1 MVANALIIGT
11 GGVGS
16 VIGQKLHGYASFDR
30 IFLGDVDTTYAER
43 LHERT
48 PKSRFEV
55 VKINAM
61 ETANLAAFIE
71 EKKVAVVLN
80 AATWLVNHSVL
91 EACAQAGAH
100 YLDMAADIYSPPGVK
115 RPTKNSYEA
124 EIEKFDA
131 RFRERGILGLLCMG
145 CDPGAVNVFA
155 RWAMDRLDTAE
166 SIRILDADNAD
177 IKGYRFAVLF
187 SPETLFEELGAV
199 PYFVRDGRVMS
210 GKPLETEV
218 EWHRFPPPLGLMK
231 TYAVAH
237 EEGVSLGLYP
247 PFVEKGVRYSVFK
260 YTLSD
265 KIVHLAKSLA
275 LLDLDTWKKVKVDG
289 VEVAPVRVA
298 CANLPKPATLGATA
312 DGYSCVGTEVRGYK
326 DGKRVE
332 YFIYTMDEH
341 HQTYED
347 YGYSLTV
354 VQTGV
359 PPALAARLLIEGKI
373 PERGVMMPEALAP
386 DALMENFPKEG
397 LKIFVEKR
405 EVVEL

>member
-61 ETANLAAFIE
+61 DTPNLAAFLE
-71 EKKVAVVLN
+71 EKKIAVVLN

>member
-1 MVANALIIGT
+1 MGANALIIGT

-16 VIGQKLHGYASFDR
+16 VIGQKLHGYPIFDR
-30 IFLGDVDTTYAER
+30 IFLGDVDTTYAQR

-48 PKSRFEV
+48 LKSRFEV
-55 VKINAM
+55 VSINAM
-61 ETANLAAFIE
+61 DSAALATFIA
-71 EKKVAVVLN
+71 EKKIAIVMN

-91 EACAQAGAH
+91 EACANAGAH
-100 YLDMAADIYSPPGVK
+100 YMDMAADIYSPPGVK
-115 RPTKNSYEA
+115 RPAKNSYEA

-131 RFRERGILGLLCMG
+131 RFREKGLLGLLCMG

-166 SIRILDADNAD
+166 SIRVLDADNAD
-177 IKGYRFAVLF
+177 VKGYRFAVLF

-199 PYFVRDGRVMS
+199 PYYVKDGRVMS

-237 EEGVSLGLYP
+237 EEGVSLGLYK
-247 PFVEKGVRYSVFK
+247 PFVDKGVKYSVFK

-265 KIVHLAKSLA
+265 KVVQLAKSVS
-275 LLDLDTWKKVKVDG
+275 LLELDSWKKIKVDG
-289 VEVAPVRVA
+289 VEVSPVRVA

-312 DGYSCVGTEVRGYK
+312 DGYSLVGTEVRGEK

-332 YFIYTMDEH
+332 YFVYTIDNH
-341 HQTYED
+341 HETYER

-354 VQTGV
+354 VQTGI

-373 PERGVMMPEALAP
+373 PERGVMMPEALTP
-386 DALMENFPKEG
+386 DALMENFSKEG
-397 LKIFVEKR
+397 LRIFVERR
-405 EVVEL
+405 EVAEM